1 MLQYYFQIKNNFI
14 DNFFPT
20 VPDEY
25 RQEFDRRITLLNIQR
40 IRIFAIILLLY
51 YLFLGLV
58 PDLYFYLN
66 GLWEYKA
73 GYQYWAIIH
82 VLAVV
87 FMAGIIFVITKKW
100 PKNQED
106 INDFHRNTQI
116 AFLAASLFICTSVT
130 IVDQF
135 MTGSIST
142 YILGFTWVSAGL
154 FFYNRTILPLYLIT
168 HTLFIFSLSYFQID
182 PLIRYTHHI
191 NGVAL
196 VLMMWL
202 VSRFLF
208 SMHLKNY
215 LNIKTIEKQATDLEQ
230 VNQKLTESE
239 MLLSSINKNV
249 LQGLF
254 RVTEDYTIMY
264 ANSYFAKLFD
274 YNTPEEVI
282 NNKENPFLKINEEKR
297 NELMKHLKVN
307 KFYKDEEVLFT
318 RKDGTEFW
326 GLMSCNS
333 VIDEH
338 NRILFY
344 DGSVL
349 DITQRKEAEQE
360 LKIAKEQAEQSM
372 SMKEQFVS
380 TMSHEIRTPLNAV
393 IGMTNLLV
401 AEEPKKEQLEYLNIL
416 KISSDNL
423 LNIVNHIL
431 DFSKI
436 DSGKITFEEI
446 PFNVETL
453 IKNLKKI
460 YSYKANKKQ
469 LSLNVDVELDS
480 DATVLGD
487 PTTLNQIMVNLL
499 DNAIK
504 FTEEGG
510 VNISVKNKGETDTTV
525 TLYFEVSD
533 TGIGIPLEKQHF
545 IFESFTQASSETTRK
560 YGGTGLGLAITKKLI
575 ELQGGK
581 LEIDSSFEKGARFF
595 FSLKLKK
602 PEKGTQELK
611 PAPSETIESLDGVK
625 ILLVEDN
632 MMNQKVVFHICQR
645 FKVDL
650 EMSDNGFDAIEKV
663 KHKEYD
669 VILMDI
675 EMPEIDGYQTT
686 RRIKAE
692 DNLNSKTPI
701 IALTASSTANVKEKA
716 LKSGMVDMIS
726 KPFNPVDFY
735 KIISINARNKVA
747 GEKI

>member
-191 NGVAL
+191 NGFAL

>member
-1 MLQYYFQIKNNFI
+1 MLEYYFQIKNTFTE
-14 DNFFPT
+14 NFFPT
-20 VPDEY
+20 VPEEY
-25 RQEFDRRITLLNIQR
+25 RLEFDRRITLLNIQR

-73 GYQYWAIIH
+73 GYKYWALIH
-82 VLAVV
+82 LVGVA
-87 FMAGIIFVITKKW
+87 FMAGIVMVLSRNM
-100 PKNQED
+100 PRSEED
-106 INDFHRNTQI
+106 IKDFHRNSQFS
-116 AFLAASLFICTSVT
+116 FLVASLFICTTIT

-154 FFYNRTILPLYLIT
+154 YFYNRTILPMYLIT

-182 PLIRYTHHI
+182 PLLRYTHHI
-191 NGVAL
+191 NGFAL

-208 SMHLKNY
+208 SMHLKNF
-215 LNIKTIEKQATDLEQ
+215 LNIKTIETQSSDLEV
-230 VNQKLTESE
+230 VNSKLTESE

-254 RVTEDYTIMY
+254 RVTDDYTIKY
-264 ANSYFAKLFD
+264 ANDYFAHIFG
-274 YNTPEEVI
+274 YNSPEEVI
-282 NNKENPFLKINEEKR
+282 NNNENPFYKISPENR
-297 NELMKHLKVN
+297 NELMKRLKT
-307 KFYKDEEVLFT
+307 KRYYKDEEVLFT
-318 RKDGTEFW
+318 RRDGSTFW

-333 VIDEH
+333 VIDEL
-338 NRILFY
+338 NNILFY

-349 DITQRKEAEQE
+349 DISERKRAEQE
-360 LKIAKEQAEQSM
+360 LKVAKEQAEQSM
-372 SMKEQFVS
+372 KMKEQFVS

-453 IKNLKKI
+453 IKNIKKT
-460 YSYKANKKQ
+460 YSYKATKKD
-469 LSLNVDVELDS
+469 LTLNVDVDLGED
-480 DATVLGD
+480 TMVIGD
-487 PTTLNQIMVNLL
+487 PTTTNQILVNLL

-504 FTEEGG
+504 FTEKG
-510 VNISVKNKGETDTTV
+510 SVSVAVKKKAETAKTV

-533 TGIGIPLEKQHF
+533 SGIGIPAEKQAF

-581 LEIDSSFEKGARFF
+581 LELESYSGKGAKFF
-595 FSLKLKK
+595 FTLKLKK
-602 PEKGTQELK
+602 VEPEKIEAE
-611 PAPSETIESLDGVK
+611 PAQPETMESLDGVK

-650 EMSDNGFDAIEKV
+650 EMANNGFEAIEKV
-663 KHKEYD
+663 QHKEFD

-686 RRIKAE
+686 ERIKAE
-692 DNLNSKTPI
+692 KNLNKKTPI
-701 IALTASSTANVKEKA
+701 IALTASSSAGVRERA
-716 LKSGMVDMIS
+716 LKSGMVDMIG

-735 KIISINARNKVA
+735 RIIATNAKNKVLNS
-747 GEKI
+747 